1 MIINC
6 IQASKGQ
13 SRIKLLHKDAK
24 IYNIVINQ
32 RRTWKG
38 ENWVQERTDKQTIFI
53 WLLIF
58 IMAAVLSAC
67 GKEEGEETSEKVFG
81 IDYSEELEGLLPEQ
95 VICNQGN
102 AWAITTVKGD
112 FIYKLV
118 SDSGAPGLEEIEWQ
132 PAEGE
137 YFIINIA
144 ERNGTL
150 YAEIYNKDEDMIEIR
165 KYPAYGGWSDVM
177 TAKPEGEGWYTMGSG
192 FFADGSGN
200 IYLVNGN
207 IVTCFDGE
215 GKQKYQYELSGTI
228 CFFQENGEG
237 YTECV
242 TADAKGITLY
252 ELGEDRAEEKWTWKV
267 SEAVG
272 QVHGIGSSEE
282 GMLCLATDQELLF
295 FERESGSL
303 LARTELVK
311 LGVAS
316 AMSGYYDAEEGTLRL
331 YESVGNRGGLR
342 YSLLSERD
350 ASDEQ
355 RTELVYGMVGRV
367 NADTTASI
375 WTAITAFN
383 QENEN
388 YYVSIKN
395 YDNNLDRLHSDMAA
409 GNGPDIIDMTY
420 SEYYE
425 SYVKNGYLE
434 DLTPY
439 LEQSQYKDDI
449 IWNVLD
455 AYRMDGGLYVFVPQ
469 FLLEG
474 LLIHPEYES
483 IVEEWN
489 METFHELIEKNQ
501 WEKDMFDSTGSPE
514 SLLRFLLYGRQEEF
528 IDWERQRA
536 SFETEEFMDMLTL
549 CREYS
554 EADWSDAKE
563 WTFEER
569 GWNTLCKTAIYG
581 GMFYTYLF
589 NVDIYGREYPIYGY
603 PTLSGQTYG
612 VAACSDSCAIYSG
625 SKQKEGAW
633 EFIESLLSESNQ
645 KYSGIANPGFPV
657 RKSVLEE
664 MAAEAGSEQLRSGRE
679 LLTITESEI
688 LILEDIIYNG
698 NLSRVSIDRD
708 IWSVIYEETAPYF
721 AGDKSAE
728 DVAHIIQSR
737 VQIILQE

>member
-1 MIINC
+1 M
-6 IQASKGQ
+6 
-13 SRIKLLHKDAK
+13 HKDAK
-24 IYNIVINQ
+24 IYNIAINQ
-32 RRTWKG
+32 RTWKG
-38 ENWVQERTDKQTIFI
+38 ENRVQKRTDKQIIFI
-53 WLLIF
+53 WLFIF
-58 IMAAVLSAC
+58 AMAVLLPAC

-95 VICNQGN
+95 VICTQGS
-102 AWAITTVKGD
+102 AWAITTVKDD
-112 FIYKLV
+112 FIYKIT
-118 SDSGAPGLEEIEWQ
+118 SGSGASVLEEIEWQ
-132 PAEGE
+132 PTEGE

-144 ERNGTL
+144 ERNDTL
-150 YAEIYNKDEDMIEIR
+150 YAELYKRGEGTIEVR

-177 TAKPEGEGWYTMGSG
+177 TTKPEGEGWYTVGSG
-192 FFADGSGN
+192 FFVDGSGN
-200 IYLVNGN
+200 IYLVNGDT
-207 IVTCFDGE
+207 VMRFDGE
-215 GKQKYQYELSGTI
+215 GKQTYQHKLSGTI
-228 CFFQENGEG
+228 CFFQQNGEG

-242 TADAKGITLY
+242 TADKKGITLY
-252 ELGEDRAEEKWTWKV
+252 ELRGDGAEEKWTWKE
-267 SEAVG
+267 SETVG
-272 QVHGIGSSEE
+272 KVHGIGSSEE

-303 LARTELVK
+303 LARTGLVK

-316 AMSGYYDAEEGTLRL
+316 VISGYYDAEEGTLQL
-331 YESVGNRGGLR
+331 YESVGNREGLH

-355 RTELVYGMVGRV
+355 RTELVYGMTGWT
-367 NADTTASI
+367 NADTTTSI
-375 WTAITAFN
+375 WTAITTFN
-383 QENEN
+383 QENED

-395 YDNNLDRLHSDMAA
+395 YDNNLERLHADMAA

-439 LEQSQYKDDI
+439 LEQSQYRDDI

-455 AYRMDGGLYVFVPQ
+455 AYKIDGGLYVFVPQ
-469 FLLEG
+469 FMLQG

-483 IVEEWN
+483 TVEEWN
-489 METFHELIEKNQ
+489 METFLELVEKNQ
-501 WEKDMFDSTGSPE
+501 WEKDLFGSAGSPE

-528 IDWERQRA
+528 IDWERQTA
-536 SFETEEFMDMLTL
+536 SFETEEFTDMLAL

-554 EADWSDAKE
+554 EADRSDAKE
-563 WTFEER
+563 WTYEER
-569 GWNTLCKTAIYG
+569 EWNTLYKTAIYG

-589 NVDIYGREYPIYGY
+589 NVDIYGREYPVYGY

-612 VAACSDSCAIYSG
+612 IAACSDSCAIYSG
-625 SKQKEGAW
+625 SSQKEGAW
-633 EFIESLLSESNQ
+633 EFIESLLWESNQ

-664 MAAEAGSEQLRSGRE
+664 VAAEAGREQLRSGGE
-679 LLTITESEI
+679 MLTITENEI

-728 DVAHIIQSR
+728 EVAHVIQSR

>member
-1 MIINC
+1 MQKQNN
-6 IQASKGQ
+6 K
-13 SRIKLLHKDAK
+13 KLILM
-24 IYNIVINQ
+24 
-32 RRTWKG
+32 G
-38 ENWVQERTDKQTIFI
+38 
-53 WLLIF
+53 LLLF
-58 IMAAVLSAC
+58 IMAAMLSAC
-67 GKEEGEETSEKVFG
+67 GKEEGAEISEKALG

-95 VICNQGN
+95 VICTQGS
-102 AWAITTVKGD
+102 AWAITTVKDD
-112 FIYKLV
+112 FIYKIT
-118 SDSGAPGLEEIEWQ
+118 SDSGASVLEEMEWQ

-150 YAEIYNKDEDMIEIR
+150 YAELYNRDEDTIEVR
-165 KYPAYGGWSDVM
+165 KYPAYGEWSNVM
-177 TAKPEGEGWYTMGSG
+177 TAKPEGEGWYTVGSG
-192 FFADGSGN
+192 FFVDGSGN
-200 IYLVNGN
+200 MYLVNGD
-207 IVTCFDGE
+207 IVMCFDGE
-215 GKQKYQYELSGTI
+215 GQQTYQYELGGTI

-242 TADAKGITLY
+242 TADKKGITLY
-252 ELGEDRAEEKWTWKV
+252 ELREDEAEEKWTWKE
-267 SEAVG
+267 SETVG
-272 QVHGIGSSEE
+272 KVHGIGSSEE

-295 FERESGSL
+295 FSRESGSL
-303 LARTELVK
+303 SARTELVK
-311 LGVAS
+311 LGVTS
-316 AMSGYYDAEEGTLRL
+316 VMSGYYDAEEGRLQL
-331 YESVGNRGGLR
+331 YESVGNREGLR

-350 ASDEQ
+350 ASDER
-355 RTELVYGMVGRV
+355 RTELVYGMVGGV
-367 NADTTASI
+367 NADTTTSI
-375 WTAITAFN
+375 WTAITTFN
-383 QENEN
+383 QENDD

-395 YDNNLDRLHSDMAA
+395 YDNNLDRLHADMAA

-439 LEQSQYKDDI
+439 LERSQYKDDI

-455 AYRMDGGLYVFVPQ
+455 AYRIDGGLYVFVPQ
-469 FLLEG
+469 FQLEG

-489 METFHELIEKNQ
+489 METFLELIEKNQ
-501 WEKDMFDSTGSPE
+501 WEKDMFGSTGSPE

-528 IDWERQRA
+528 IDWERQTA
-536 SFETEEFMDMLTL
+536 SFETEEFTDMLEL

-554 EADWSDAKE
+554 KSDWSDAKE
-563 WTFEER
+563 WTYEEQA
-569 GWNTLCKTAIYG
+569 WNTLYKTTIYG
-581 GMFYTYLF
+581 GMFFTYLF
-589 NVDIYGREYPIYGY
+589 NVDIYGREYPVYGY

-612 VAACSDSCAIYSG
+612 IAACSDGCAIYSG
-625 SKQKEGAW
+625 SSQKEGAW
-633 EFIESLLSESNQ
+633 EFIESLLWESNQ

-664 MAAEAGSEQLRSGRE
+664 MAAEAGSEQLRSGGE

-688 LILEDIIYNG
+688 SILEEIIYNG
-698 NLSRVSIDRD
+698 NVSRVSIDPD

-728 DVAHIIQSR
+728 NVAHIIQSR